1 MQTKKEDN
9 AMTKR
14 YLLTAMNISAGHL
27 EYKRVEAQ
35 SYEEATLKMQEWQ
48 ESTIEKHPL
57 VVFKDEKVT
66 EINDEMEVIRFTKTN
81 GYILSD
87 EFMANIS
94 AWETALVEAFGNE
107 LMIIKH
113 FYYGDKLDMAD
124 VILKDG
130 NYMQYNINEKH
141 FHCTGHE
148 CTHEQKAKF
157 DSIER

>member
-1 MQTKKEDN
+1 
-9 AMTKR
+9 MTKR

-27 EYKRVEAQ
+27 EYKRVEAE
-35 SYEEATLKMQEWQ
+35 SYEEATAKLQEWQ
-48 ESTIEKHPL
+48 EDTIKKHPL
-57 VVFKDEKVT
+57 VVFKDENVT

-81 GYILSD
+81 GYTLSD

-94 AWETALVEAFGNE
+94 EWESALEEAFGSE

-130 NYMQYNINEKH
+130 HYMQYNINENH
-141 FHCTGHE
+141 FRWTGHE
-148 CTHEQKAKF
+148 CTHEQYAKF
-157 DSIER
+157 ESIEK

>member
-1 MQTKKEDN
+1 M
-9 AMTKR
+9 MKR

-35 SYEEATLKMQEWQ
+35 SFEEATAKMQEWQ
-48 ESTIEKHPL
+48 KATIEKHPL

-81 GYILSD
+81 GYTLSD

-94 AWETALVEAFGNE
+94 EWESALEEAFGNE

-113 FYYGDKLDMAD
+113 FYYGDRLDMAD
-124 VILKDG
+124 AILKDG
-130 NYMQYNINEKH
+130 HYMQYNINEKH
-141 FHCTGHE
+141 YRGTGHE
-148 CTHEQKAKF
+148 CTHEQKTKF
-157 DSIER
+157 DSLEK

>member
-1 MQTKKEDN
+1 
-9 AMTKR
+9 MTKR

-27 EYKRVEAQ
+27 EYKRVEAE
-35 SYEEATLKMQEWQ
+35 SYEEATLKMKEWQ

-57 VVFKDEKVT
+57 VVFKDEKII

-94 AWETALVEAFGNE
+94 EWESALEEAFGNE

-113 FYYGDKLDMAD
+113 FYYGDTLDMAD

-130 NYMQYNINEKH
+130 HYMNYSINTKH
-141 FHCTGHE
+141 YRGTGHE
-148 CTHEQKAKF
+148 CSHEQKAKF
-157 DSIER
+157 DSIEK